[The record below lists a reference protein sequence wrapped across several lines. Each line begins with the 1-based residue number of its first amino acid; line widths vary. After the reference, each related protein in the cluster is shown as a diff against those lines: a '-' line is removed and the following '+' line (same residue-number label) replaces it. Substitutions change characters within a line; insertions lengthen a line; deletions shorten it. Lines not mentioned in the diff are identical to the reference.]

1 MDEGGNQGLKAGGGG
16 GDSQT
21 LDSSVDLSKQLAGQ
35 DKTDVSLAM

>member
-1 MDEGGNQGLKAGGGG
+1 MDEGGNQGLKAGGG